1 MLIAG
6 TQEFMLFCLILMRMC
21 GFIFLNPVLGRR
33 NIPAMAKAGMAL
45 ALTMLVHS
53 VASGDVPDINS
64 TIEFGVL
71 LFKEFLVGYLLGFVM
86 QLFAFAVTY
95 AGSII
100 DFQMALGMASTYDA
114 QNGVQ
119 IALTGNILNIFFML
133 LFFAVDGHLALMD
146 ILVTSADVVPYAQLT
161 FGVEAAQN
169 ILELFYKCVLLAV
182 KLAFPVIGIVLVL
195 DIGVGILMKIIP
207 QINLFIL
214 DIPLKILLG
223 FAILMFLAS
232 PVSDY
237 LGSII
242 AEMMRAVQH
251 ALTTVNIN

>member
-6 TQEFMLFCLILMRMC
+6 TQEFMLFCLIQMRMS
-21 GFIFLNPVLGRR
+21 GFIFLNPIFGRR
-33 NIPAMAKAGMAL
+33 NIPAMAKTGL
-45 ALTMLVHS
+45 ALGLTILIFS
-53 VASGDVPDINS
+53 VAPESSIPDIAS
-64 TIEFGVL
+64 PIEFGVL
-71 LFKEFLVGYLLGFVM
+71 LFKELLIGYLLGFVM

-100 DFQMALGMASTYDA
+100 DFSMALGMASTYDT

-119 IALTGNILNIFFML
+119 IALTGNILNMFFML

-146 ILVTSADVVPYAQLT
+146 ILVTSADIVPYGEIA
-161 FGVEAAQN
+161 FGTEAAGN
-169 ILELFYKCVLLAV
+169 MLEIFYKCVLLAV
-182 KLAFPVIGIVLVL
+182 RLAFPVVGIVLVL

-223 FAILMFLAS
+223 FCILMFLAS
-232 PVSDY
+232 PVADY
-237 LGSII
+237 LGTII
-242 AEMMRAVQH
+242 SEMMKAVQH
-251 ALTTVNIN
+251 ALTTI

>member
-6 TQEFMLFCLILMRMC
+6 TQEFMLFCLIMMRMA

-33 NIPAMAKAGMAL
+33 NIPAMAKTGMVL
-45 ALTMLVHS
+45 ALSILIFS
-53 VASGDVPDINS
+53 VESAGDIPDIS
-64 TIEFGVL
+64 SAIEFGFL
-71 LFKEFLVGYLLGFVM
+71 LFKEFLMGYVLGFIM

-146 ILVTSADVVPYAQLT
+146 ILVTSADIVPYAQVSL
-161 FGVEAAQN
+161 GAEAAQN
-169 ILELFYKCVLLAV
+169 ILDLFYKCILLAV
-182 KLAFPVIGIVLVL
+182 RLGFPVIGIVLVL

-214 DIPLKILLG
+214 DIPMKILLG
-223 FAILMFLAS
+223 FVTILFLAS
-232 PVSDY
+232 PVMDY
-237 LGSII
+237 LGTII
-242 AEMMRAVQH
+242 SEMMKAVQQ
-251 ALTTVNIN
+251 ALGTLV